1 MPAVASAG
9 AGMAAALREV
19 GRVSDVTEYSTQD
32 EDKVDL
38 VRYPDDVYEYAS
50 DAAYADLSE
59 GDTMADETRE
69 PTATVAGPPKPM
81 DEEDLGRG
89 EALNS
94 PEPKNTNTGA
104 LPAPESPAALLA
116 PGPAPSSPTTEPPA
130 AFDNSSQLSD
140 TPSSTSTLMSGVG
153 KPDGAD
159 GGAAMY
165 DVDMPSSPLSEVS
178 DRHLGEYDFDY
189 EGSPDNRVI
198 RIKPRAEQWD
208 DFPGILAFAKEL
220 GAGDDGCFKL
230 VLPDSLREPI
240 ADKELQTL
248 AANAYRA
255 KMIRKTTFWQLST
268 VRTEGDFYTPDD
280 ADEPAVSVDTTLK
293 TLKTIFRRN
302 MGRQMRSVRYRP
314 DVPAWNAAQRHE
326 AGVPEWSPIHPL
338 RGDKLDLTKAII
350 PGIHTPYVYESAP
363 HFGATFQIHAEDYR
377 LLSLNHLYRG
387 RKIWIVVPCT
397 AIDEAEKALGRD
409 ADGPASSCSQFMR
422 HRAEF
427 FFPEKLE
434 KLGIPHRIIDQRP
447 GETMVILPD
456 AYHEGFSTGYT
467 LAEAKNYADN
477 EWSTDTYKPCE
488 ENCQLETAIP
498 AEYMRLLD
506 PGEGRIDLCEVY
518 DAAGKKREA
527 DEDMED
533 EDGEGMK
540 RVKI

>member
-1 MPAVASAG
+1 MAIATGMGTAMRHARQASDG
-9 AGMAAALREV
+9 TG
-19 GRVSDVTEYSTQD
+19 YSTQD
-32 EDKVDL
+32 ENKVDL
-38 VRYPDDVYEYAS
+38 VMYPDDLYDYGSE
-50 DAAYADLSE
+50 ADLSE
-59 GDTMADETRE
+59 GATEADENRQ
-69 PTATVAGPPKPM
+69 PTAAKATSAPAPAPM
-81 DEEDLGRG
+81 AEKGERSREDFNGRD
-89 EALNS
+89 
-94 PEPKNTNTGA
+94 PKNTSTDGGSPELDSLSA
-104 LPAPESPAALLA
+104 LDAI
-116 PGPAPSSPTTEPPA
+116 PAPSSPTTEPLA
-130 AFDNSSQLSD
+130 AFDNSSQVSD
-140 TPSSTSTLMSGVG
+140 TPSSTTTLMSGPGKLDGVG
-153 KPDGAD
+153 VAGN
-159 GGAAMY
+159 AMC
-165 DVDMPSSPLSEVS
+165 DVDMDMPSSPLSEVS
-178 DRHLGEYDFDY
+178 ERHLGEYDFDY
-189 EGSPDNRVI
+189 EGGSDSRVI
-198 RIKPRAEQWD
+198 RIKPTAEQWH
-208 DFPGILAFAKEL
+208 DFPRILAFAKEL

-248 AANAYRA
+248 PANAYRA

-280 ADEPAVSVDTTLK
+280 ADDVTFSVDTALK

-314 DVPAWNAAQRHE
+314 DVPAWNAAQRQE

-397 AIDEAEKALGRD
+397 AIDAAEAALGRD
-409 ADGPASSCSQFMR
+409 ADGPKSSCSQFMR

-434 KLGIPHRIIDQRP
+434 KLGIPHRVVDQRP

-467 LAEAKNYADN
+467 LAEAKNYADD
-477 EWSTDTYKPCE
+477 EWSTDMYKPCE
-488 ENCQLETAIP
+488 DNCQLETAIP
-498 AEYMRLLD
+498 AEYMRLLEPD
-506 PGEGRIDLCEVY
+506 EERIDLCEAY
-518 DAAGKKREA
+518 DAPAKKREA
-527 DEDMED
+527 DD
-533 EDGEGMK
+533 EDLDGEGGGMK